1 MEVLCVSS
9 ALLEL
14 VSDNDDVDDEEEEAE
29 VLAEEQ
35 R

>member
-14 VSDNDDVDDEEEEAE
+14 VSDNDDDDDEEEAE